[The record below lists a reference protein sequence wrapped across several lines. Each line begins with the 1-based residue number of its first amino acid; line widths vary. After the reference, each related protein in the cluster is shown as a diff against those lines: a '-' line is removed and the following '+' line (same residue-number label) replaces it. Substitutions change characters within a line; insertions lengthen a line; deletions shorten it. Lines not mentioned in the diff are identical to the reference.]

1 MTTRVLHLALKSYQS
16 EGWLLLHPTGGRGE
30 GGRGKHNHW
39 RTVSSRPAWTKEQ
52 GRLKNLKKG
61 NCYFVLVCGGVCCVC
76 CVCVVVCVWFLF
88 ETGFHHAAALNSPR
102 SNSQNLELQVG
113 PFSLKLFT

>member
-76 CVCVVVCVWFLF
+76 CVCVVMCVVF
-88 ETGFHHAAALNSPR
+88 
-102 SNSQNLELQVG
+102 V
-113 PFSLKLFT
+113 